1 MPPAIAYYVT
11 AHGFGHGTRSCD
23 VLAALARL
31 RPDVELV
38 VVTDLAEGFL
48 RSRLPFGNVSIR
60 PGRFD
65 VGMVQ
70 RDSLRVDLAATLADG
85 ARFLARASA
94 LLAAEESFLRA
105 RGIVAVVADI
115 PAIPLVAAANVGLPS
130 IAVGNFGWDHI
141 YEEYA
146 GADPRW
152 EPLVAHFREGYARA
166 DVLLRLPF
174 AGPMRAFREHVN
186 LPLVATKGTNRRAE
200 LAERYG
206 IPTDTVWALLSFA
219 AIEWD
224 AQAIEKIDSIR
235 GIELLSLP
243 PLEVPGSRVKVL
255 DRAVVPYSDLLA
267 SCDVVVTKPG
277 YGVVSECAVNDK
289 PIVWSPRDAF
299 REQPILVEALERSL
313 RAVMLPTDALY
324 AGDIEGAIREA
335 TRAERRGPPL
345 PSGGD
350 VVAAREILARAGLGA
365 G

>member
-1 MPPAIAYYVT
+1 MPSPPALAYYVT

-23 VLAALARL
+23 VLAALARM
-31 RPDVELV
+31 RPDVDLV
-38 VVTDLAEGFL
+38 VVTDLAGGFL

-70 RDSLRVDLAATLADG
+70 RDSLHVDLEATLAEGD
-85 ARFLARASA
+85 RFLARASA
-94 LLAAEESFLRA
+94 LLDAEESFLRD

-115 PAIPLVAAANVGLPS
+115 PGIPLVAAANVGLPS

-146 GADPRW
+146 EADPRW

-174 AGPMRAFREHVN
+174 AEPMRAFRAHVN
-186 LPLVATKGTNRRAE
+186 LPLVATKGTNRRSE

-206 IPTDTVWALLSFA
+206 IPRDSVWALVSLAS
-219 AIEWD
+219 IEWD
-224 AQAIEKIDSIR
+224 ARAIEKIESMR

-243 PLEVPGSRVKVL
+243 PLQLPSARVKVL

-299 REQPILVEALERSL
+299 REQPILVAALERSL
-313 RAVMLPTDALY
+313 RAVMLPTNELY
-324 AGDIEGAIREA
+324 AGEIEGAIREA

-350 VVAAREILARAGLGA
+350 VVAAHEILTRAGL
-365 G
+365 